1 MGENCLFV
9 PYVKVEVVEVVPFCF
24 PFWCVSLN
32 IKTDWGKV
40 RVCKWGTAACNA
52 RFYKSLSCFNKQV
65 RIFAVNGLWTAQLYS
80 QYIYSHSNIIY
91 IYIYV
96 TSLYLLAV
104 RWHLGCHHLG
114 QWLPVTFI
122 FLSHLC
128 AGLIARTHAHH
139 HTRHADLIEPP
150 WWILSNNNADVT
162 NKHWETCDLYRCLLD
177 LYQSPF
183 FSTAHA
189 RRASAWRFSE

>member
-24 PFWCVSLN
+24 PFWFVSLN
-32 IKTDWGKV
+32 VNTDWGKV

-91 IYIYV
+91 IYICNLSV
-96 TSLYLLAV
+96 SSCSALAS
-104 RWHLGCHHLG
+104 RMSSFGTMAPSDFH
-114 QWLPVTFI
+114 I
-122 FLSHLC
+122 S
-128 AGLIARTHAHH
+128 
-139 HTRHADLIEPP
+139 EPP
-150 WWILSNNNADVT
+150 LCGFNRQNSCSPPH
-162 NKHWETCDLYRCLLD
+162 KTCGFDWATMVDFVQQQCWCD
-177 LYQSPF
+177 Q
-183 FSTAHA
+183 
-189 RRASAWRFSE
+189 